1 MGVLKERAER
11 IAAGKKGAA
20 EVNNVAE
27 DLRTPQETE
36 EHADG
41 DGEETGE
48 SFVNLIRAA
57 DKAAEEASL
66 YAKTGAEFARQAVE
80 AAETARRGREK
91 GTRDVMTRSIAHSA
105 IVLTLTV
112 VKAVRVV
119 GYATFDV
126 SMQCR
131 MAARRNQE
139 ALGCVEGAA
148 KTMHLG
154 LQALNAA
161 LNCAKVTEAI
171 STELQTPAEE
181 GDQKNATA
189 SADRFV
195 DAAVQVSVAAQ
206 IASNAATSAAI
217 AAVGGSRACM
227 KAMEKELP
235 ANNDEA
241 QQDASDPMDLEAIED
256 EEPASTSTELASK
269 EPQPGDEDYVP
280 KPSHRQIMQRKYNH
294 KTFNQMNEELLLH
307 QKDVRE
313 FLQENRQLIPQ
324 ISGDAKRKIFGILRD
339 YTTEARVEL
348 QAQLREIS
356 FSCPGDLDLLL
367 SVIQD
372 MPLLT
377 PFLQPA
383 NVAIPASVKAR
394 VLKMAALCDMAEAMK
409 LINSSV
415 FDPLLR
421 TVPQQSEAW
430 TTLRQMQAKVRLELD
445 FESSVGAPI
454 VATDGAAG
462 EEM

>member
-1 MGVLKERAER
+1 MG
-11 IAAGKKGAA
+11 
-20 EVNNVAE
+20 
-27 DLRTPQETE
+27 PQETE
-36 EHADG
+36 EHADVNEG
-41 DGEETGE
+41 ETGE

-66 YAKTGAEFARQAVE
+66 YAKTGAEFSRQAVE

-91 GTRDVMTRSIAHSA
+91 GTRDVMTRSVAHSA

-112 VKAVRVV
+112 VKAVRIV

-139 ALGCVEGAA
+139 ALGCVESAA

-161 LNCAKVTEAI
+161 LNCSKVVEALT
-171 STELQTPAEE
+171 TELQTPTEE

-195 DAAVQVSVAAQ
+195 NAAVEVSVAAQ
-206 IASNAATSAAI
+206 TASNAAMSAAI
-217 AAVGGSRACM
+217 AAVYGSRACM

-235 ANNDEA
+235 SNSDEA
-241 QQDASDPMDLEAIED
+241 QQDGTDPDDLDENKAIED
-256 EEPASTSTELASK
+256 EEASTELACK
-269 EPQPGDEDYVP
+269 EPQPGDEEYVP

-307 QKDVRE
+307 QKDVKE

-348 QAQLREIS
+348 QSQLRQIS

-367 SVIQD
+367 SMIQE
-372 MPLLT
+372 MPLLS
-377 PFLQPA
+377 PYLQPS
-383 NVAIPASVKAR
+383 NVAIPSSVKAR
-394 VLKMAALCDMAEAMK
+394 VLKMAALCDMPEAMK

-421 TVPQQSEAW
+421 TVPQESEAW
-430 TTLRQMQAKVRLELD
+430 TTIGQMQLKVRVELD
-445 FESSVGAPI
+445 FEASVVAPI
-454 VATDGAAG
+454 VATDGAPAD
-462 EEM
+462 EM

>member
-1 MGVLKERAER
+1 MG
-11 IAAGKKGAA
+11 
-20 EVNNVAE
+20 
-27 DLRTPQETE
+27 
-36 EHADG
+36 
-41 DGEETGE
+41 
-48 SFVNLIRAA
+48 
-57 DKAAEEASL
+57 
-66 YAKTGAEFARQAVE
+66 
-80 AAETARRGREK
+80 
-91 GTRDVMTRSIAHSA
+91 
-105 IVLTLTV
+105 
-112 VKAVRVV
+112 
-119 GYATFDV
+119 
-126 SMQCR
+126 
-131 MAARRNQE
+131 
-139 ALGCVEGAA
+139 
-148 KTMHLG
+148 
-154 LQALNAA
+154 
-161 LNCAKVTEAI
+161 
-171 STELQTPAEE
+171 ELQTPAEE

-195 DAAVQVSVAAQ
+195 NAAVQVSVAAQ
-206 IASNAATSAAI
+206 VASNAAMSAAI

-235 ANNDEA
+235 ANTDEA
-241 QQDASDPMDLEAIED
+241 QQDALDPIDLEAIED
-256 EEPASTSTELASK
+256 EEPTSASTELACK
-269 EPQPGDEDYVP
+269 EPQPGDEEYVP

-324 ISGDAKRKIFGILRD
+324 ISGDVKRKIFGILRD
-339 YTTEARVEL
+339 YATEARVEL

-394 VLKMAALCDMAEAMK
+394 VRKMAALCDMAEAMK
-409 LINSSV
+409 LIN
-415 FDPLLR
+415 
-421 TVPQQSEAW
+421 
-430 TTLRQMQAKVRLELD
+430 

-454 VATDGAAG
+454 VATDGAAA